1 MRNDVPLVY
10 WHKNKDIKT
19 ETNLATWIL
28 ASKLIKIH
36 HKSYHKPK
44 TTVKATISQKLPQ
57 KLP

>member
-36 HKSYHKPK
+36 HKSYHKS
-44 TTVKATISQKLPQ
+44 KATISQKLPQ
-57 KLP
+57 KLA